1 MLGGIAMIALA
12 LANWGKV
19 IVGILFLSITIYVGF
34 LKLQNHSLRNEA
46 DTQSLKVKEQ
56 QIELKE
62 WKRVY
67 GILADELAKQNKA
80 IIELGDQ
87 KKQADS
93 KRAEA
98 EKKASAIV
106 AQARQ
111 SENSLQRVP
120 EAKSANCEAEMA
132 TIKQLLGAK

>member
-1 MLGGIAMIALA
+1 MIALA

-34 LKLQNHSLRNEA
+34 LKLQNHALRNEA

-67 GILADELAKQNKA
+67 GILTDELARQNKA
-80 IIELGDQ
+80 VNELGER
-87 KKQADS
+87 KKEADS
-93 KRAEA
+93 KRIQA

-120 EAKSANCEAEMA
+120 VAESAACEAEMA
-132 TIKQLLGAK
+132 TIHQLLDTSR

>member
-1 MLGGIAMIALA
+1 MIALA

-62 WKRVY
+62 WRRVY

-87 KKQADS
+87 KKHADS
-93 KRAEA
+93 RRAEA
-98 EKKASAIV
+98 EKKASSIV

-120 EAKSANCEAEMA
+120 EAKSVNCEAEMA

>member
-1 MLGGIAMIALA
+1 MIALA

-19 IVGILFLSITIYVGF
+19 IVGILILSITIYVGV
-34 LKLQNHSLRNEA
+34 LKLQNHALRNEA
-46 DTQSLKVKEQ
+46 DTHKLKVKEQ
-56 QIELKE
+56 GLELKE

-67 GILADELAKQNKA
+67 VILTTELAKQNKA
-80 IIELGDQ
+80 ILELDDK

-93 KRAEA
+93 KRVAA

-106 AQARQ
+106 EQAKK

-120 EAKSANCEAEMA
+120 VAKSATCEAEME

>member
-1 MLGGIAMIALA
+1 MIALA

-19 IVGILFLSITIYVGF
+19 LAVIIAVTLAVYIGF
-34 LKLQNHSLRNEA
+34 IKLQNHALRNEA
-46 DTQSLKVKEQ
+46 DTHQLKVKAQ
-56 QIELKE
+56 GIELEE

-67 GILADELAKQNKA
+67 GILTDELAKQNKA
-80 IIELGDQ
+80 ILDLDDK

-93 KRAEA
+93 KRVAA

-106 AQARQ
+106 EQAKK

-120 EAKSANCEAEMA
+120 VAKSATCEAEME

>member
-1 MLGGIAMIALA
+1 MIALA

-34 LKLQNHSLRNEA
+34 LKLQNHALRNEA
-46 DTQSLKVKEQ
+46 DTHALKVKEQ

-67 GILADELAKQNKA
+67 GILTDELAKQNKA
-80 IIELGDQ
+80 VNELGE
-87 KKQADS
+87 KKKEAES
-93 KRAEA
+93 KRIAA

-106 AQARQ
+106 AQAHQ
-111 SENSLQRVP
+111 SENALQRVP
-120 EAKSANCEAEMA
+120 GAKSADCEAEMA

>member
-1 MLGGIAMIALA
+1 MIALA
-12 LANWGKV
+12 LSNWGKV
-19 IVGILFLSITIYVGF
+19 IVGILFISITIYVGF
-34 LKLQNHSLRNEA
+34 LKLQNHALRNEA

-80 IIELGDQ
+80 ILELGNR